1 MKPQVEAW
9 LRQARDDLA
18 MARLAAEAE
27 FHAQACYHA
36 SQAAEKAL
44 KGVLIGLDLESPRT
58 HALERLVESLGEA
71 GVEVEPLRE
80 WRLRVLSLMNSA
92 TRSPD
97 GDEVLRSAEAVLVF
111 VEGLG

>member
-18 MARLAAEAE
+18 MARLADEAR
-27 FHAQACYHA
+27 FHTQACYHA

-44 KGVLIGLDLESPRT
+44 KGLLTGLDLEPPRT
-58 HALERLVESLGEA
+58 HALERLVESLREA

-80 WRLRVLSLMNSA
+80 LQLRVLSGMTS
-92 TRSPD
+92 S
-97 GDEVLRSAEAVLVF
+97 S
-111 VEGLG
+111 LGKQLP